1 VLILRPPRTSQ
12 PQQAV
17 GLDRRFDALI
27 VPTFGA
33 REAVNSLWPTIGAG
47 GTFDQSR
54 PSRGGR
60 SFYFQGGSDQV
71 SLPRLI
77 YTSDKLAGLFGANS
91 QTLVIQTRCISVP
104 FGTVFSLGRPSL
116 SRLRFGLSLRNGSGN
131 VEFLTHNGGFNTVSW
146 AGSGT
151 SAGEFATYVVV
162 YNTDGTN
169 GTLRLCKNG
178 RDFGA
183 QSFAASNFP
192 NAAGEAFNFGAANA
206 SQGSDNFW
214 GLEAEHTL
222 FAILPGAVAPSQ
234 AADLSVNPWQLF
246 APEPRRLWAPS
257 AAPATPVL
265 SAATALNIT
274 TTTADLRV
282 TVTI

>member
-1 VLILRPPRTSQ
+1 MLILRPPRTSQ

-27 VPTFGA
+27 VPTFGVHDA
-33 REAVNSLWPTIGAG
+33 ANSLWPSIAGG
-47 GTFDQSR
+47 GTFDQAR

-60 SFYFQGGSDQV
+60 ALYFEGGSNQV
-71 SLPRLI
+71 SLPRLV
-77 YTSDKLAGLFGANS
+77 YVSDKQAGLFGANS

-178 RDFGA
+178 RDFGT

-192 NAAGEAFNFGAANA
+192 NAAGESFNFGAANA
-206 SQGSDNFW
+206 SGSSDNFW

-222 FAILPGAVAPSQ
+222 FAILPGAVAPQ
-234 AADLSVNPWQLF
+234 HAASLSVNPWQLF
-246 APEPRRLWAPS
+246 APEPRRLWVPS